1 MGARDRQARAFV
13 LTLDLTLKSKL
24 GDIAKLEKAV
34 TVIKLSLGKNSELP
48 ATRVVG
54 HKSKTRPRTRM
65 QGFIKSSIELFIQP
79 VQKGQVITR
88 SDLTLKS
95 KHEKEIK

>member
-24 GDIAKLEKAV
+24 GDIAKVENAV
-34 TVIKLSLGKNSELP
+34 TVIKLNLGKNSELP

-54 HKSKTRPRTRM
+54 HK
-65 QGFIKSSIELFIQP
+65 IAN
-79 VQKGQVITR
+79 
-88 SDLTLKS
+88 
-95 KHEKEIK
+95 